1 MSKSISI
8 LSALGC
14 TFIWGTTFI
23 AQDTGMEFIGPYLF
37 NGVRFFVGFLVLLP
51 FFIYFEKKN
60 VKNELIKNKNK
71 FFKYSFF
78 IGVFLFLGS
87 ALQQISLQFTDVANA
102 AFFTIFYVPMVP
114 IIVFFLFKERIHWSN
129 WPSVILCLI
138 GGYLLTNFYDATI
151 RKGDT
156 LVVLCAVFWALHII
170 YVGKVIKIFNL
181 PILIGLIQTLVVS
194 IFSMVGA
201 VLFEEINIDGIFQQT
216 YQILYAG
223 ILSGGFAF
231 VLQIYAQKNITPT
244 PAAIIFSLEGVIATI
259 AAWFL
264 LSQILN
270 LNNIMGCVF
279 IILGVLISQIVP
291 ELKINKIKQNQR

>member
-1 MSKSISI
+1 MSKSISL
-8 LSALGC
+8 LSALAC

-23 AQDTGMEFIGPYLF
+23 AQDTGMDFIGPYLF
-37 NGVRFFVGFLVLLP
+37 NSVRFFVGFLVLLP
-51 FFIYFEKKN
+51 FFLLFEKKN
-60 VKNELIKNKNK
+60 LKKELINNQKF
-71 FFKYSFF
+71 FFKYSLL
-78 IGVFLFLGS
+78 IGLFLFLGS
-87 ALQQISLQFTDVANA
+87 ALQQISLQYTDIANA

-114 IIVFFLFKERIHWSN
+114 IIVFFLFRDKIHWSN
-129 WPSVILCLI
+129 WPSVILCVV

-156 LVVLCAVFWALHII
+156 LVVLGAIFWALHII
-170 YVGKVIKIFNL
+170 YIGKVIKNFNL
-181 PILIGLIQTLVVS
+181 PIFIGLIQTLTVS
-194 IFSMVGA
+194 ILSLVGA
-201 VLFEEINIDGIFQQT
+201 ILFEEINIDGIFKQT

-231 VLQIYAQKNITPT
+231 VLQIYAQKNINPT

-270 LNNIMGCVF
+270 HNNIIGCIF
-279 IILGVLISQIVP
+279 IVLGVLISQIVP
-291 ELKINKIKQNQR
+291 ELKINKVKNN

>member
-1 MSKSISI
+1 MSKSISL
-8 LSALGC
+8 LSALAC

-23 AQDTGMEFIGPYLF
+23 AQDTGMDFIGPYLF
-37 NGVRFFVGFLVLLP
+37 NSVRFFVGFLVLLP
-51 FFIYFEKKN
+51 FFLLFEKKN
-60 VKNELIKNKNK
+60 LKKELINNQKF
-71 FFKYSFF
+71 FFKYSLL
-78 IGVFLFLGS
+78 IGLFLFLGS
-87 ALQQISLQFTDVANA
+87 ALQQISLQYTDIANA

-114 IIVFFLFKERIHWSN
+114 IIVFFLFRDKIHWSN
-129 WPSVILCLI
+129 WPSVILCVV

-156 LVVLCAVFWALHII
+156 LVVLGAIFWALHII
-170 YVGKVIKIFNL
+170 YVGKVIKNFNL
-181 PILIGLIQTLVVS
+181 PIFIGLIQTLTVS
-194 IFSMVGA
+194 LLSLVGA
-201 VLFEEINIDGIFQQT
+201 ILFEEINIDGIFKQT

-231 VLQIYAQKNITPT
+231 VLQIYAQKNINPT

-270 LNNIMGCVF
+270 LNNIIGCIF
-279 IILGVLISQIVP
+279 IVLGVLISQIVP
-291 ELKINKIKQNQR
+291 ELKINKVKNN

>member
-1 MSKSISI
+1 MSKSISL
-8 LSALGC
+8 LSALAC

-23 AQDTGMEFIGPYLF
+23 AQDTGMDFIGPYLF
-37 NGVRFFVGFLVLLP
+37 NSVRFFVGFLVLLP
-51 FFIYFEKKN
+51 FFLLFEKKN
-60 VKNELIKNKNK
+60 LKKELINNQKF
-71 FFKYSFF
+71 FFKYSLL
-78 IGVFLFLGS
+78 IGLFLFLGS
-87 ALQQISLQFTDVANA
+87 ALQQISLQYTDIANA

-114 IIVFFLFKERIHWSN
+114 IIVFFLFRDKIHWSN
-129 WPSVILCLI
+129 WPSVILCVV

-156 LVVLCAVFWALHII
+156 LVVLGAIFWALHII
-170 YVGKVIKIFNL
+170 YVGKVIKNFNL
-181 PILIGLIQTLVVS
+181 PIFIGLIQTLTVS
-194 IFSMVGA
+194 ILSLVGA
-201 VLFEEINIDGIFQQT
+201 ILFEEINIDGIFKQT

-231 VLQIYAQKNITPT
+231 VLQIYAQKNINPT

-270 LNNIMGCVF
+270 LNNIIGCIF
-279 IILGVLISQIVP
+279 IVLGVLISQIVP
-291 ELKINKIKQNQR
+291 ELKINKVKNN

>member
-1 MSKSISI
+1 MSKSISL
-8 LSALGC
+8 LSALAC

-23 AQDTGMEFIGPYLF
+23 AQDTGMDFIGPYLF
-37 NGVRFFVGFLVLLP
+37 NSVRFFVGFLVLLP
-51 FFIYFEKKN
+51 FFLLFEKKN
-60 VKNELIKNKNK
+60 LKKELINNQNF
-71 FFKYSFF
+71 FFKYSLL
-78 IGVFLFLGS
+78 IGLFLFLGS
-87 ALQQISLQFTDVANA
+87 ALQQISLQYTDIANA

-114 IIVFFLFKERIHWSN
+114 IIVYFLFRDKIHWSN
-129 WPSVILCLI
+129 WPSVILCVV

-156 LVVLCAVFWALHII
+156 LVVLGAIFWALHII
-170 YVGKVIKIFNL
+170 YVGKVIKNFNL
-181 PILIGLIQTLVVS
+181 PIFIGLIQTLTVS
-194 IFSMVGA
+194 ILSLVGA
-201 VLFEEINIDGIFQQT
+201 ILFEEINIDGIFKQT

-231 VLQIYAQKNITPT
+231 VLQIYAQKNINPT

-270 LNNIMGCVF
+270 HNNIIGCIF

-291 ELKINKIKQNQR
+291 ELKINKVKNN

>member
-51 FFIYFEKKN
+51 FFLYFEKKN
-60 VKNELIKNKNK
+60 VKNELSKNQSE
-71 FFKYSFF
+71 FFNYSLL
-78 IGVFLFLGS
+78 IGIFLFLGS
-87 ALQQISLQFTDVANA
+87 ALQQVSLQFTDVANA

-114 IIVFFLFKERIHWSN
+114 IIVFFLFREKIHWSN
-129 WPSVILCLI
+129 WPSVFLCLI
-138 GGYLLTNFYDATI
+138 GGYLLTNFYDATV
-151 RKGDT
+151 RKGDAI
-156 LVVLCAVFWALHII
+156 VVLCAIFWALHII
-170 YVGKVIKIFNL
+170 YVGKVIKNFNL

-194 IFSMVGA
+194 IFSLLAAIAFV
-201 VLFEEINIDGIFQQT
+201 EINIHGIFKQI

-259 AAWFL
+259 AAWLL

-270 LNNIMGCVF
+270 LNNIIGCTL
-279 IILGVLISQIVP
+279 IILGVLVSQIVP
-291 ELKINKIKQNQR
+291 ELKINKIKQN

>member
-1 MSKSISI
+1 MSKSISL
-8 LSALGC
+8 LSALAC

-23 AQDTGMEFIGPYLF
+23 AQDTGMDFIGPYLF
-37 NGVRFFVGFLVLLP
+37 NSVRFFVGFLVLLP
-51 FFIYFEKKN
+51 FFLLFEKKN
-60 VKNELIKNKNK
+60 LKKELINNQNF
-71 FFKYSFF
+71 FFKYSLL
-78 IGVFLFLGS
+78 IGLFLFLGS
-87 ALQQISLQFTDVANA
+87 ALQQISLQYTDIANA

-114 IIVFFLFKERIHWSN
+114 IIVYFLFRDKIHWSN
-129 WPSVILCLI
+129 WPSVILCVV

-156 LVVLCAVFWALHII
+156 LVVLGAIFWALHII
-170 YVGKVIKIFNL
+170 YVGKVIKNFNL
-181 PILIGLIQTLVVS
+181 PIFIGLIQTLTVS
-194 IFSMVGA
+194 LLSLVGA
-201 VLFEEINIDGIFQQT
+201 ILFEEINIDGIFKQT

-231 VLQIYAQKNITPT
+231 VLQIYAQKNINPT

-270 LNNIMGCVF
+270 LNNIIGCIF
-279 IILGVLISQIVP
+279 IVLGVLISQIVP
-291 ELKINKIKQNQR
+291 ELKINKVKNN

>member
-1 MSKSISI
+1 MSKTVS
-8 LSALGC
+8 LLCALTC

-23 AQDTGMEFIGPYLF
+23 AQDTGMNFIGPYLF

-51 FFIYFEKKN
+51 FFLFFEKKHLKRELS
-60 VKNELIKNKNK
+60 KNQSDFL
-71 FFKYSFF
+71 KYSFL
-78 IGVFLFLGS
+78 IGLFLFLGS
-87 ALQQISLQFTDVANA
+87 ALQQISLLYTDVANA

-114 IIVFFLFKERIHWSN
+114 IIVFFLFKDKIYWSN
-129 WPSVILCLI
+129 WPSVILCIL

-151 RKGDT
+151 RKGDA
-156 LVVLCAVFWALHII
+156 LVVLGAIFWALHII
-170 YVGKVIKIFNL
+170 YVGKVIKNFNL
-181 PILIGLIQTLVVS
+181 PILIGLIQTLTVS
-194 IFSMVGA
+194 LLSVFGA
-201 VLFEEINIDGIFQQT
+201 ILFEEINIDGIFKQT

-259 AAWFL
+259 AAWIL

-270 LNNIMGCVF
+270 IDNIIGCIF
-279 IILGVLISQIVP
+279 IVVGVLISQIVP
-291 ELKINKIKQNQR
+291 ELKVNKSK

>member
-1 MSKSISI
+1 MSKSVSI

-51 FFIYFEKKN
+51 FFLYFEKKN
-60 VKNELIKNKNK
+60 VKKE
-71 FFKYSFF
+71 FFKGNSEFF
-78 IGVFLFLGS
+78 KFSLLIGVFLFLGS
-87 ALQQISLQFTDVANA
+87 ALQQISLQYTDIANA

-114 IIVFFLFKERIHWSN
+114 IIVFFLFREKIHWSN

-138 GGYLLTNFYDATI
+138 GGYLLTNFYDATV
-151 RKGDT
+151 RKGDA
-156 LVVLCAVFWALHII
+156 LVILCAIFWALHII
-170 YVGKVIKIFNL
+170 YVGKVIKNFNL

-194 IFSMVGA
+194 VLSLIGA
-201 VLFEEINIDGIFQQT
+201 ITFEEINIDGVFKHI

-259 AAWFL
+259 AAWLL

-270 LNNIMGCVF
+270 INNIIGCIF

-291 ELKINKIKQNQR
+291 ELKINKIK

>member
-1 MSKSISI
+1 MPKSISL
-8 LSALGC
+8 LSALAC

-23 AQDTGMEFIGPYLF
+23 AQDTGMDFIGPYLF
-37 NGVRFFVGFLVLLP
+37 NSVRFFVGFLVLLP
-51 FFIYFEKKN
+51 FFLLFEKKN
-60 VKNELIKNKNK
+60 LKKELINNQNF
-71 FFKYSFF
+71 FFKYSLL
-78 IGVFLFLGS
+78 IGLFLFLGS
-87 ALQQISLQFTDVANA
+87 ALQQISLQYTDIANA

-114 IIVFFLFKERIHWSN
+114 IIVFFLFRDKIHWSN
-129 WPSVILCLI
+129 WPSVILCVI

-156 LVVLCAVFWALHII
+156 LVVLGAIFWALHII
-170 YVGKVIKIFNL
+170 YVGKVIKNFNL
-181 PILIGLIQTLVVS
+181 PIFIGLIQTLTVS
-194 IFSMVGA
+194 ILSLVGA
-201 VLFEEINIDGIFQQT
+201 ILFEEINIDGIFKQT

-231 VLQIYAQKNITPT
+231 VLQIYAQKNINPT

-270 LNNIMGCVF
+270 LNNIIGCIF
-279 IILGVLISQIVP
+279 IVLGVLISQIVP
-291 ELKINKIKQNQR
+291 ELKINKVKNN

>member
-1 MSKSISI
+1 MSKSISL
-8 LSALGC
+8 LSALAC

-23 AQDTGMEFIGPYLF
+23 AQDTGMDFIGPYLF
-37 NGVRFFVGFLVLLP
+37 NSVRFFVGFLVLFP
-51 FFIYFEKKN
+51 FFLLFEKKN
-60 VKNELIKNKNK
+60 VKKELINNQNF
-71 FFKYSFF
+71 FFKYSLL
-78 IGVFLFLGS
+78 IGLFLFLGS
-87 ALQQISLQFTDVANA
+87 ALQQISLQYTDIANA

-114 IIVFFLFKERIHWSN
+114 IIVFFLFRDKIHWSN
-129 WPSVILCLI
+129 WPSVILCVV

-156 LVVLCAVFWALHII
+156 LVVLGAIFWALHII
-170 YVGKVIKIFNL
+170 YVGKVIKNFNL
-181 PILIGLIQTLVVS
+181 PIFIGLIQTLTVS
-194 IFSMVGA
+194 ILSLVGA
-201 VLFEEINIDGIFQQT
+201 ILFEEINIDGIFKQT

-231 VLQIYAQKNITPT
+231 VLQIYAQKNINPT

-270 LNNIMGCVF
+270 LNNIIGCIF
-279 IILGVLISQIVP
+279 IVLGVLISQIVP
-291 ELKINKIKQNQR
+291 ELKINKVKNN